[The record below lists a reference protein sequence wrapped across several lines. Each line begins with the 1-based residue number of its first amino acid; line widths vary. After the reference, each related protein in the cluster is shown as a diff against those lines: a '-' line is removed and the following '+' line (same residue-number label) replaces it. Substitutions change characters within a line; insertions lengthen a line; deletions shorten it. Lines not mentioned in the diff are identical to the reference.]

1 MAPIKI
7 ARRAFQIFFLASASY
22 LALKMILGLPTRT
35 VEYYC
40 PMGGIVSIYGLF
52 KRQQFICAL
61 GEMNLSLGLALLGAV
76 LITKRSFCSW
86 ICPIGGI
93 TESMVWVRRKIG
105 IRDLLA
111 SISPRTDLVISKIKY
126 IVLAIILIMSYKL
139 GELVFRGFDPFYI
152 IFTGTKGHGLL
163 PVVSILIAIGVI
175 AGLLV
180 CSHSWCRYLCPLA
193 AVMNPISRVGI
204 LKIRRDRAKCMQ
216 CEICGSVCPH
226 RIPVHE
232 KEKVSNPECTNCFE
246 CLVSCPVE
254 KALDLGL

>member
-7 ARRAFQIFFLASASY
+7 VRRAFQIFFLASASW
-22 LALKMILGLPTRT
+22 LALKLIFGMPTRT

-61 GEMNLSLGLALLGAV
+61 GEMNLSLGFALLGAV

-86 ICPIGGI
+86 ICPIGVIAEFLAWARAKVG
-93 TESMVWVRRKIG
+93 M
-105 IRDLLA
+105 RDLRTR
-111 SISPRTDLVISKIKY
+111 ISRLTDLVISKIKY
-126 IVLAIILIMSYKL
+126 ILLLVILVMSYRL

-152 IFTGTKGHGLL
+152 IFTGAKGHELL
-163 PVVSILIAIGVI
+163 PVVSILIATGVI
-175 AGLLV
+175 VGLFV

-204 LKIRRDRAKCMQ
+204 LKIRRDSERCTG
-216 CEICGSVCPH
+216 CEICGSACPH
-226 RIPVHE
+226 GIPVHK
-232 KEKVSNPECTNCFE
+232 KEKVLNPECTNCFE
-246 CLVSCPVE
+246 CVARCPVK
-254 KALDLGL
+254 KALDIGL